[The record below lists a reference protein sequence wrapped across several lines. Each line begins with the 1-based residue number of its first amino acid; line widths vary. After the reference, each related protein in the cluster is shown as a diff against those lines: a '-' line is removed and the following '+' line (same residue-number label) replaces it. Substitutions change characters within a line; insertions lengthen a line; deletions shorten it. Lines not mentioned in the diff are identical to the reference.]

1 MGRLE
6 KQIIASALALV
17 GILLSVVIIN
27 GLEPNPGSQP
37 AKVPTQYPDAIP
49 ALAIAE
55 ASGTTVSQKPK
66 VTAKVIEFGP
76 SPVVS
81 HRVGLGESIWSIAE
95 SKLGSRDLYSEIL
108 DLNPWLDGRGL
119 LQGEKIWLPKT
130 STTSL
135 VATDSVPESVPAS
148 APEPKGLRTHKVVS
162 GDSLWKISKKY
173 YGSGEGKH
181 RLRIVHANRVLK
193 SEDDVL
199 RLGVHLVIPE

>member
-27 GLEPNPGSQP
+27 GLEPNPGSQS
-37 AKVPTQYPDAIP
+37 AKVLTQYPDAVP
-49 ALAIAE
+49 ALVITE
-55 ASGTTVSQKPK
+55 ASGTTASQKPE

-76 SPVVS
+76 SPVVPY
-81 HRVGLGESIWSIAE
+81 RVAFGESIWSIAE
-95 SKLGSRDLYSEIL
+95 SQLGSRDSYNEIL
-108 DLNPWLDGRGL
+108 KINPGLAGRPL
-119 LQGEKIWLPKT
+119 SPGESIWLPKI
-130 STTSL
+130 STTPA
-135 VATDSVPESVPAS
+135 VATDSVLASV
-148 APEPKGLRTHKVVS
+148 PEPKGPRTHKVVS
-162 GDSLWKISKKY
+162 GDSLWKIAKKY

-199 RLGVHLVIPE
+199 RLGMRLVIPE